1 MVLCKSFLRFPVCIG
16 SEEEYLRNGCVL
28 GALLPDP
35 GLRSAGEGSIGR
47 ADADR
52 WRRLGAV
59 YNAGYFSMSTWIPFI
74 WGWINV
80 LVLIIS
86 SFTMQGGL

>member
-1 MVLCKSFLRFPVCIG
+1 MKETVCFALATRGAGPGPSVLA
-16 SEEEYLRNGCVL
+16 VL
-28 GALLPDP
+28 VAYHLEPML
-35 GLRSAGEGSIGR
+35 IKVNC
-47 ADADR
+47 
-52 WRRLGAV
+52 RLGAV